1 MADIE
6 LVVKM
11 PKELYETY
19 KGRPPMLG
27 DAGMDMI
34 ARSIANGTP
43 LPAGH
48 GRLIECEPIYD
59 KLIRSYRA
67 DEKDYPERGK
77 DYRVGLSNAIDLL
90 INAPTIIEAEGE

>member
-1 MADIE
+1 MKIVIDI
-6 LVVKM
+6 
-11 PKELYETY
+11 PKKTFEE
-19 KGRPPMLG
+19 
-27 DAGMDMI
+27 I
-34 ARSIANGTP
+34 QERSIITCGETFAQKLVKYIRNGTP
-43 LPAGH
+43 LPTGH

-90 INAPTIIEAEGE
+90 IKAPTIIEGSDSE